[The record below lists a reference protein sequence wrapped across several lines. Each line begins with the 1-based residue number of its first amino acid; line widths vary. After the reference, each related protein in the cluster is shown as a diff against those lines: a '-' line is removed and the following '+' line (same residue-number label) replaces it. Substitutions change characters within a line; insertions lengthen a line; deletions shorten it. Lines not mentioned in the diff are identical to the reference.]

1 MTGKPLATILASL
14 LMLPAVSS
22 AGWFDAVTVSVGG
35 SSDFGTPARIGLRG
49 DTDFRWFES
58 NTGYLSSYYELAINH
73 FSDSVRPATAISFSP
88 VLIYHFNTAG
98 KYKPFIEFGTGVSYF
113 SRRNVGLRKSATHF
127 QFEDR
132 VGAGV
137 RFGKHDLTL
146 RYMHYSNANIEKPN
160 DGIDM
165 VMVSYGYKF

>member
-1 MTGKPLATILASL
+1 MLAAALAASL
-14 LMLPAVSS
+14 FVPEISA
-22 AGWFDAVTVSVGG
+22 AGWFDSVTVSVGG

-49 DTDFRWFES
+49 DTDHRWFES
-58 NTGYLSSYYELAINH
+58 DTGYLSTYYELAINH

-88 VLIYHFNTAG
+88 VLIYHFKTKG
-98 KYKPFIEFGTGVSYF
+98 KLKPFVEFGAGVSYF
-113 SRRNVGLRKSATHF
+113 SERNVGLRKSATHF

-132 VGAGV
+132 IGAGF
-137 RFGKHDLTL
+137 RSGRHDWTL

-165 VMVSYGYKF
+165 VMISYGYKF